1 MISVHEPIRPGRE
14 ARDEPVPGEVLTAD
28 GDLELNA
35 GRRRVTLTV
44 LNTGDR
50 PVQVASH
57 YHFFEANK
65 ALEFDRSAAFG
76 MRLDVIAGGAA
87 RFEPGE
93 SKEVTLVEIGGSGEI
108 TGLNNLT
115 EGQIHDPAV
124 KQVAL
129 ARAKSRGYRGA

>member
-1 MISVHEPIRPGRE
+1 M
-14 ARDEPVPGEVLTAD
+14 
-28 GDLELNA
+28 
-35 GRRRVTLTV
+35 

-65 ALEFDRSAAFG
+65 ALEFDRAAAFG
-76 MRLDVIAGGAA
+76 MRLDVLGRRRRTFRA
-87 RFEPGE
+87 RRTQRTSPW
-93 SKEVTLVEIGGSGEI
+93 SPSADTGEI

-115 EGQIHDPAV
+115 EGQIADPAV

-129 ARAKSRGYRGA
+129 ARAKARDYRGAE